1 MHASF
6 VLKVA
11 DDGKTL
17 IVVNMASGELFA
29 VDPENGK
36 AALIDLGGVLVHGD
50 GLVRNSTT
58 ATYLYKGI
66 SYLPTNMAY
75 DEWWH
80 TYLDANGTC
89 PLVVWGNKRG
99 PEFFAR
105 NRLRPSLA
113 GRLNKSSY
121 LCDHLSD
128 NLFPRRKV

>member
-80 TYLDANGTC
+80 T
-89 PLVVWGNKRG
+89 
-99 PEFFAR
+99 
-105 NRLRPSLA
+105 
-113 GRLNKSSY
+113 
-121 LCDHLSD
+121 
-128 NLFPRRKV
+128 